1 MKRISETFSSWMN
14 AITFAEAG
22 EFHTARQMM
31 PAPSKA
37 KNELSWLDKTFM
49 SATFAEAGEFDTAR
63 QMMPISH
70 PRENRLSQFDKVF
83 MSVTF
88 AEAGLHEEAL
98 NILNVKLTENHQSVD
113 FLEAIG
119 LKGMNLKYAV
129 LPIEAIS

>member
-14 AITFAEAG
+14 AI
-22 EFHTARQMM
+22 
-31 PAPSKA
+31 
-37 KNELSWLDKTFM
+37 
-49 SATFAEAGEFDTAR
+49 TFAEAGEFDTAR

-70 PRENRLSQFDKVF
+70 PRENRLSQLDKVF